1 MDQSKVETD
10 AHKSQES
17 TGDLQLRGLLMN
29 NLAILATEKITSY
42 RYVIYFCE
50 VHTLILQIF
59 LHFQDIDEFYE
70 TEKKFLV
77 DYNSK

>member
-17 TGDLQLRGLLMN
+17 TGDLQLRELFMN
-29 NLAILATEKITSY
+29 NWATLATEKVTSY
-42 RYVIYFCE
+42 IYFCE